1 MSTTT
6 VLLISFLY
14 LLTLFLVA
22 HYAERQSI
30 NGRSIINNPY
40 VYTLSLGVYCT
51 AWTYFGSVGRAS
63 TTGLGFLPIYLGPT
77 LVAPFFVLV
86 LRKMILISKSQ
97 RITSVADFISSR
109 YGKST
114 SLGILATLVAIIG
127 VIPYISIQLKAI
139 GIAYDILI
147 VDDDF
152 WVDWAD
158 QSSFYCDKVLLI
170 TIVLAIFATLYGSR
184 KLDPNERHEGLVA
197 SVAFE
202 SIIKLVAFLAV
213 GIYVTW
219 SIYDGIEDV
228 FTLSTQN
235 ERLRQLF
242 DLEMAGING
251 TSWTW
256 LILLSM
262 SAILF
267 LPRQFHMAVVENTN
281 QKFVQQA
288 AWLFPFYLF
297 LICIFVIPIAFGGIL
312 HFPSGE
318 VEADSFVL
326 SLPMAH
332 GQSTLAIIVF
342 IGGLSAATSMVI
354 VSVIALSIMISNN
367 LILPFLLKSSVVKDN
382 FIADVSKRLLG
393 IRRVSM
399 VIVLLLAY
407 GYLKSIAINYTLVSI
422 GLISFAAIAQ
432 FAPIILGGLYWKRG
446 TRKGAIAALG
456 IGFTIWFFT
465 LPFPTLIESGLL
477 SKTILSE
484 GLFGIHAL
492 KPYALFGLEGFDQI
506 SHAAFWSLFFNTFTY
521 VLISLNTVP
530 SQIEITQAD
539 LFVDIYK
546 YGNTIGDYDVV
557 KRAAKTKDIKKLLNR
572 FLGESRAN
580 VLINKYEQKHHLD
593 LSTAQTATADLVNY
607 TEKHLS
613 GALGAASAKVVISSI
628 VKEDPISLE
637 EMFKVLDQTQEVM
650 EYSKALEKK
659 SNELEATTI
668 QLKAANEQLKELD
681 QLKDNFIAT
690 VTHELRT
697 PITSMKAFS
706 KILLDNPALDK
717 AQQQEFLSIIVS
729 ESDRI
734 GRLINQVLDL
744 RKLDAVNLDDQKS
757 PLDLSELIG
766 VACQSLGQMAA
777 DKEVELIFPKEK
789 VPIYIFG
796 NRDKIIQV
804 WINLVGNALKFVPP
818 QSGCIRVSIEVDKS
832 FAVIRVQDNGIG
844 IAPKDQ
850 ATIFDRFTQVNNPN
864 LGKPQGSGLGLF
876 ITKKIVEQHQGTI
889 EVESEPGIGAAFIVR
904 LPLVADREPQV
915 IYYKPNKI

>member
-1 MSTTT
+1 MSTTV
-6 VLLISFLY
+6 VLFISIIYVLS
-14 LLTLFLVA
+14 LFLVA
-22 HYAERQSI
+22 HYAEKRAIRGQ
-30 NGRSIINNPY
+30 SIINNPY

-86 LRKMILISKSQ
+86 LRKMILVSKSQ
-97 RITSVADFISSR
+97 RITSIADFISSR

-114 SLGILATLVAIIG
+114 GLGILATIVAIIG

-147 VDDDF
+147 TEDDLLF
-152 WVDWAD
+152 SE
-158 QSSFYCDKVLLI
+158 QPFYNDKVLII
-170 TIVLAIFATLYGSR
+170 TIVLALFAILYGSR

-202 SIIKLVAFLAV
+202 SVIKLIGFLLV
-213 GIYVTW
+213 GIYVTYG
-219 SIYDGIEDV
+219 IYSGFDDL
-228 FTLSTQN
+228 FTLSKNN
-235 ERLRQLF
+235 EQLRQLF
-242 DLEMAGING
+242 DLELVGING

-281 QKFVQQA
+281 AEFVKKA

-312 HFPSGE
+312 HFPNGQ
-318 VEADSFVL
+318 VESDSFVL
-326 SLPMAH
+326 SLPMAY
-332 GQSTLAIIVF
+332 QQDLLAMLVF

-367 LILPFLLKSSVVKDN
+367 LILPFLLKSSVVQDN
-382 FIADVSKRLLG
+382 QIADVSKRLLG

-422 GLISFAAIAQ
+422 GLISFTAIAQ
-432 FAPIILGGLYWKRG
+432 FAPIILGGLYWKKG
-446 TRKGAIAALG
+446 TRKGAMAALSV
-456 IGFTIWFFT
+456 GFLIWMFT
-465 LPFPTLIESGLL
+465 LPLPNLVETGLL
-477 SKTILSE
+477 SSELLTE
-484 GLFGIHAL
+484 GLFGWSFL
-492 KPYALFGLEGFDQI
+492 KPYALFGLEGYDQI
-506 SHAAFWSLFFNTFTY
+506 SHAAFWSLLFNTSTY
-521 VLISLNTVP
+521 VVVSLNTMP
-530 SQIEITQAD
+530 NQIEVTQAD

-546 YGNTIGDYDVV
+546 YGVTIGDYDVV
-557 KRAAKTKDIKKLLNR
+557 KRKAKIKDILTLLTR
-572 FLGESRAN
+572 FLGENRAKIIL
-580 VLINKYEQKHHLD
+580 VKYQRKHDLD
-593 LSTAQTATADLVNY
+593 LSKKNNASPDLVNY
-607 TEKHLS
+607 AEKHLS

-650 EYSKALEKK
+650 LYSKELEQK
-659 SNELEATTI
+659 SAELEATTV

-681 QLKDNFIAT
+681 QLKDNFIST

-706 KILLDNPALDK
+706 KILLDNPELGK
-717 AQQQEFLSIIVS
+717 SQQQEFLTIIVN

-734 GRLINQVLDL
+734 SRLINQVLDL
-744 RKLDAVNLDDQKS
+744 RKLDAINLDDQKAKI
-757 PLDLSELIG
+757 DLNEVIETASKNF
-766 VACQSLGQMAA
+766 GQVLA
-777 DKEVELIFPKEK
+777 DKQIRLTTKLPSANSYFW
-789 VPIYIFG
+789 G
-796 NRDKIIQV
+796 NRDKLIQV
-804 WINLVGNALKFVPP
+804 LINLIGNSLKFVPE
-818 QSGCIRVSIEVDKS
+818 QRGQIEVLLKTKKDHFQISVK
-832 FAVIRVQDNGIG
+832 DNGIG
-844 IAPKDQ
+844 IDPKDQ
-850 ATIFDRFTQVNNPN
+850 QTIFDRFAQVHDNS
-864 LGKPQGSGLGLF
+864 LGKPEGSGLGLF
-876 ITKKIVEQHQGTI
+876 ITKKIIEQHDGTI
-889 EVESEPGIGAAFIVR
+889 QVESKMGEGAIFIIM
-904 LPLVADREPQV
+904 LP
-915 IYYKPNKI
+915 ITNW